1 MGRQS
6 GLTGDEAYAI
16 LHKKIEAG
24 GSGAGGT
31 SNYNDL
37 SNKPKING
45 VEVSGDKT
53 SDDYGVVSKGQ
64 GPENSGK
71 ILRVN
76 ESGEVLPSD
85 EPEISVVE
93 HVIFLSRPE
102 VETT

>member
-1 MGRQS
+1 MGKQG
-6 GLTGDEAYAI
+6 GLTGDDAYAI
-16 LHKKIEAG
+16 LHKKIEG
-24 GSGAGGT
+24 GGGGNT

-37 SNKPKING
+37 LNKPRINS
-45 VEVSGDKT
+45 VELSGNKT
-53 SDDYGVVSKGQ
+53 SDNYGLVSKNQ
-64 GPENSGK
+64 GVENSGK

-102 VETT
+102 VKTT